1 MTGKVKGTFYVTVFQ
16 FAPPR
21 GGDVN
26 PKRMGAYDTISIR
39 TPAWWGGQPCH
50 CFLPWGT
57 DFNSHPRVRGDS
69 QVRGRAIAD
78 LYFNS
83 HPRVGGDEDYMR
95 ICFAMI
101 ISIRTP
107 A

>member
-39 TPAWWGGQPCH
+39 TPAWWGDN
-50 CFLPWGT
+50 L
-57 DFNSHPRVRGDS
+57 
-69 QVRGRAIAD
+69 AIAFC
-78 LYFNS
+78 L
-83 HPRVGGDEDYMR
+83 GEQ
-95 ICFAMI
+95 